1 MLTVKICLIS
11 RGIMQ
16 KMDNIYHALI
26 FLSCRKLLIQRG
38 KIIYQRQIEWTCFH
52 ALIN

>member
-1 MLTVKICLIS
+1 MLTVQISLIS